1 MVAASRLDIRE
12 AILDELAD
20 VEGVNR
26 SEIDDAI
33 ERVGGDEMYELE
45 SKTAEAVLA
54 GLSARIGVALP
65 GPADLEPEQFTTVD
79 ALAALVEAKLV
90 AGATGDMA

>member
-1 MVAASRLDIRE
+1 MSRSDIRE

-20 VEGVNR
+20 VEGVDR
-26 SEIDDAI
+26 GDIDGAI
-33 ERVGGDEMYELE
+33 EGVGGDEMYELE

-54 GLSARIGVALP
+54 GVSARFGIPLP

-79 ALAALVEAKLV
+79 ALVTLVEERLA
-90 AGATGDMA
+90 AGPAGDAA

>member
-1 MVAASRLDIRE
+1 MVATSRSDIRE

-20 VEGVNR
+20 VEGVDR
-26 SEIDDAI
+26 GEIDGAI
-33 ERVGGDEMYELE
+33 GTVGGDEMYELE

-54 GLSARIGVALP
+54 GLSARFGVALP

-79 ALAALVEAKLV
+79 ALVALVAAKLV
-90 AGATGDMA
+90 TDSAGDAA